1 MNGNYSPALNLD
13 GFLGIEALRNAPP
26 GPDPGPGPGPGP
38 GPVAPM
44 QSLEDA
50 DPMPLERIH
59 EVLPYPHGDDI
70 YHDVQL
76 HDGSPQSESDDQ
88 YPPMIDHLQR
98 QEIAH
103 TQHLDNIARVLND
116 AARATARANV
126 SASNERSAARSS
138 ARSSARSRSANFKG
152 HGQPG
157 GSKSKRKKR
166 RTTRRKKT
174 RKHTRK

>member
-26 GPDPGPGPGPGP
+26 GPDPDPGPGP

-50 DPMPLERIH
+50 DPMPLERTH
-59 EVLPYPHGDDI
+59 EVLPYD
-70 YHDVQL
+70 DVQL
-76 HDGSPQSESDDQ
+76 HDSSPHPDDPD
-88 YPPMIDHLQR
+88 PPMIDVLQR

-116 AARATARANV
+116 AARATARANI

>member
-26 GPDPGPGPGPGP
+26 GPDPDPGPGPGPGP

-50 DPMPLERIH
+50 DLMPLERTH
-59 EVLPYPHGDDI
+59 EVLPYDEYDG
-70 YHDVQL
+70 VQL
-76 HDGSPQSESDDQ
+76 YDSSPQSESDDH
-88 YPPMIDHLQR
+88 PPMISHLQR

-103 TQHLDNIARVLND
+103 TQQLDNIARVLND
-116 AARATARANV
+116 AARATARANI

>member
-26 GPDPGPGPGPGP
+26 GPDPDPGPGPGP

-50 DPMPLERIH
+50 DLMPLERTH
-59 EVLPYPHGDDI
+59 EVLPYPHGVDI

-76 HDGSPQSESDDQ
+76 HDDSPQSESDDH
-88 YPPMIDHLQR
+88 PPMIAHFQR

-103 TQHLDNIARVLND
+103 MQHLDNIARVLND
-116 AARATARANV
+116 AARATARANI
-126 SASNERSAARSS
+126 SASNDRSAARYS